1 MFLSVGEISKI
12 LGVSTETVRHYV
24 QEGVISPQKNEE
36 NNYWEYSSED
46 FLRLTDVLF
55 YRSAGLSVKEIK
67 TIMDGIPVEDIG
79 KVINARRKELTNTI
93 KEAAEMLQRLDYWD
107 ESYESEVR
115 MVGKYTI
122 GAMPPEYRRNS
133 YLDEPVHIAESL
145 RESFD
150 LDREDWIC
158 LSVSFYYNLK
168 EPEKGLRK
176 YFSFPGDTRLKIKN
190 ATTAGIE
197 EKADCCLITEVH
209 ISDDADRMLA
219 PLIAYAAENNIELVG
234 EFYGREE
241 TNYYS
246 DGKRLGLYKVYAP
259 IQKNKLQNILTSGLP
274 RGLKF
279 FCQKKQKRRLNDGQ
293 TAKPNRRI
301 LWRES
306 S

>member
-79 KVINARRKELTNTI
+79 KVIDARRKELTNII

-158 LSVSFYYNLK
+158 LSVSFYYNLN

-259 IQKNKLQNILTSGLP
+259 I
-274 RGLKF
+274 R
-279 FCQKKQKRRLNDGQ
+279 KK
-293 TAKPNRRI
+293 
-301 LWRES
+301 
-306 S
+306 